1 METSI
6 KPFINKIY
14 HQDLSLEKTEEI
26 YTLFETLKGFQGF
39 SAVIETLAKW
49 FYDKYRVRN
58 IKFETFN
65 LEEYK
70 TEVLYHKGSDID
82 PQKDKDITFSF
93 SIVIQPFL
101 RGNIYF
107 MFDSSEHYEK
117 VKEDFEYINALLYET
132 SLVIKT
138 SIINNYLQV
147 ASLKDTITGAYN
159 RKGLNEH
166 LDKLLPLARR
176 ENKQVA
182 FLSIGIDHY
191 KAVIDEFDYKV
202 GEMVLIELAKILE
215 NQTRTSDIVARVDA
229 DEFVVILANVLDEQ
243 SAIMVAQKLVEE
255 FAKCEIDVG
264 VYSGQTLKK
273 TVCVGLSMFP
283 DDSTSVEQ
291 LMKNADIALYEAR
304 NKGRSQVLRFEEE
317 QEGIIDLF

>member
-1 METSI
+1 MDTSI

-26 YTLFETLKGFQGF
+26 YTLFEILKGFQGF
-39 SAVIETLAKW
+39 NGVIEELSKW
-49 FYDKYRVRN
+49 FYEKYKIRN
-58 IKFETFN
+58 VKFETFN
-65 LEEYK
+65 IENNK
-70 TEVLYHKGSDID
+70 VDVLFHKGLDID
-82 PQKDKDITFSF
+82 IEQDKNLIYSF

-101 RGNIYF
+101 KGNIYL
-107 MFDSSEHYEK
+107 MFDSIEHHEY
-117 VKEDFEYINALLYET
+117 VNADFDYINALLYET
-132 SLVIKT
+132 SLVIKN
-138 SIINNYLQV
+138 SILNTYLQI
-147 ASLKDTITGAYN
+147 ASIKDNVTDAYN
-159 RKGLNEH
+159 RKGLNDH

-202 GEMVLIELAKILE
+202 GEMVLIELSKVL
-215 NQTRTSDIVARVDA
+215 NKHTRTSDIVARIDA
-229 DEFVVILANVLDEQ
+229 DEFMVILANVSNEE
-243 SAIMVAQKLVEE
+243 SALKVAEKLIEE

-273 TVCVGLSMFP
+273 TICIGLSIFP
-283 DDSTSVEQ
+283 DDSTSIEQ

-304 NKGRSQVLRFEEE
+304 NKGRSHVLRFEDE
-317 QEGIIDLF
+317 QEGLIDLF